1 MKTDSSA
8 LNDDVL
14 RFIQSHLNIPD
25 LLDQDQVSGEELAR
39 ILKPILTISNRRQ
52 KGTIYRF
59 GDDGELTPFKAEICL
74 DSVIYKRSP
83 EDTDKMRK
91 LDWQI
96 ELELKSDYLDRV
108 LLKRFTGLLRNHDGL
123 ANRLKPESAS
133 KYNKARLLLGLP
145 QD

>member
-1 MKTDSSA
+1 
-8 LNDDVL
+8 
-14 RFIQSHLNIPD
+14 
-25 LLDQDQVSGEELAR
+25 
-39 ILKPILTISNRRQ
+39 
-52 KGTIYRF
+52 
-59 GDDGELTPFKAEICL
+59 
-74 DSVIYKRSP
+74 
-83 EDTDKMRK
+83 MRK